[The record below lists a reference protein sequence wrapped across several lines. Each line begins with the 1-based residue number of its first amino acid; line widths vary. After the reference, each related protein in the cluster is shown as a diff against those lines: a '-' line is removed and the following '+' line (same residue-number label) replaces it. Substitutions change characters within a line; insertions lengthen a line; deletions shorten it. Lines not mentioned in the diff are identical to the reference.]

1 MVQGFRVTVTDASS
15 NSVQEVGN
23 VTSFI
28 QDFVEVLGEGAIL
41 GEGDFEVE
49 DVRVRG
55 WLVRRGWSFRVPS
68 GHRVFVA
75 CPRGCVWSLSATGK
89 SLQYTM

>member
-1 MVQGFRVTVTDASS
+1 VVQGFRVTVTDASS

-41 GEGDFEVE
+41 GEGDSEVA

-55 WLVRRGWSFRVPS
+55 WLVRRGWSFRVELWF
-68 GHRVFVA
+68 GLFQNR
-75 CPRGCVWSLSATGK
+75 SLESIGTLMGVV
-89 SLQYTM
+89 